1 MIKTLAYY
9 PIHYGAEYLEASI
22 QSIFDNVDKIVIL
35 YTSKPSYGHST
46 NIACPETEEEI
57 KQVAIK
63 AAGEKLEWVNI
74 HAQGE
79 GSHRGQIWEYTSG
92 YDVLLAVDADEVWE
106 PSELT
111 KAIQETYEGSAWRRN
126 VSGFINFWKSFDYAC
141 YDSFV
146 PARLFKISATNKD
159 EQTINGKIYHF
170 GYAQSDKIMNYK
182 FEIHGHK
189 NEIKPG
195 WLQNTYFGWNTE
207 TRLLHPTSNGIWG
220 EAIPFDKNTMP
231 DCLKKHPNFNREIIS

>member
-22 QSIFDNVDKIVIL
+22 KSILDSVDRIIIL
-35 YTSKPSYGHST
+35 YTSKPSYGHHT
-46 NIACPETEEEI
+46 EIACPESEEKI
-57 KQVAIK
+57 KKIALR
-63 AAGEKLEWVNI
+63 AAGAKLQWVNI
-74 HAQGE
+74 QAHGE
-79 GSHRGQIWEYTSG
+79 GSHRDQIWEYTSG

-106 PSELT
+106 PSDL
-111 KAIQETYEGSAWRRN
+111 KRAIQETYAGNTWRRN

-141 YDSFV
+141 YDGFV
-146 PARLFKISATNKD
+146 PGRLFKVNADNKD

-195 WLQNTYFGWNTE
+195 WLQNIYYDWTLESRF
-207 TRLLHPTSNGIWG
+207 LHPTSNDIWG

-231 DCLKKHPNFNREIIS
+231 QCLKEHHNFNKKIIK

>member
-22 QSIFDNVDKIVIL
+22 QSIYDNVDKIVIL
-35 YTSKPSYGHST
+35 YTSEPSYGHHT
-46 NIACPETEEEI
+46 NISCPESEEEI
-57 KQVAIK
+57 KQVAMK
-63 AAGEKLEWVNI
+63 AAGDKLEWVNI
-74 HAQGE
+74 RANAE
-79 GSHRGQIWEYTSG
+79 GSHRGQIMQYTEG

-111 KAIQETYEGSAWRRN
+111 KAIEETYRGRSWRRN

-141 YDSFV
+141 YDGFL
-146 PARLFKISATNKD
+146 PARLFKINAGNMD
-159 EQTINGKIYHF
+159 EETITGKIYHF
-170 GYAQSDKIMNYK
+170 GYAQSKKIMDYK

-195 WLQNTYFGWNTE
+195 WLENTYYAWKPGNTDI
-207 TRLLHPTSNGIWG
+207 HPTCTVWG
-220 EAIPFDKNTMP
+220 EAVAFDKTTMP
-231 DCLKKHPNFNREIIS
+231 ECLKNHPNYNKEIIS